1 MKIQSLAVVF
11 AIIILPIVI
20 ILSYYIHAEVDTI
33 AIQTSYDTKLID
45 STHDAMVAFEINT
58 ANEDLSTVADSL
70 RSIIEASTNV
80 FFNTLATNLGI
91 SNAGNLAVDSYV
103 PALLYTLYDGYYIY
117 SPTRNPKV
125 LTYPPENGD
134 DIIYVGDRGV
144 TCIGTSTYR
153 NSNNE
158 LVEFGVYE
166 FDAAEYALEKD
177 DDPSNNEPETAK
189 MDRYNAL
196 PGTIKYEYG
205 QMLYL
210 NEDGTYSTQVHTNK
224 QNPGDPDPTTGNTKY
239 NQEHVLKSYMP
250 YSARY
255 KRDNAFDLTIN
266 YTLDNYLTIAGTIGS
281 GTNKAYYSKTG
292 YLISKDTVTAVDVGG
307 ITDILDYNEITAEE
321 MILSGQND
329 ITLKINPIMENG
341 KRTTDDGGSEIEIK
355 YNRIDNGEGGYLSYV
370 QIRERLKNL
379 YENQDANITE
389 IQDLE
394 YAAANLSAISYYV
407 KAQIFSNWVYENLG
421 GTQAAPENAIKA
433 SDVVEDVI
441 IENENNKNYTTDSEF
456 DVYHKFK
463 EYDDA
468 GNIIDQDNTVIFNIE
483 KNPELEDSP
492 FASHRFNVIRNNI
505 QYNLNLA
512 ISSYNQML
520 QARNVQMPVIKEDE
534 WNQILTRISVVSF
547 LQGLKCGMK
556 DYNNYAI
563 ASSTNNELTV
573 IPSEIFYTY
582 KENYNTAGV
591 SLEDEYHKIDCD
603 KLLGDDA
610 NPKEYVSF
618 KSKEVKYDKLYNKT
632 TKLYSYDHRNLACYR
647 CSIASNYE
655 KDLSSDVAG
664 NVTRGYSDDIKI
676 SMLSP
681 IKRKAY
687 YTAVGKERQNLY
699 KTNAITD
706 SNGFEIYYN
715 NPVNTFAN
723 VDPDPTLKTFSG
735 DNYISIGSVTSTRDI
750 SEIREIEITL
760 RDLKCDNANEAT
772 VNFRLRL
779 NGSQEIDYN
788 VVLNLAQKTPQTM
801 VIPIHIPESHSLANQ
816 KLNKV
821 ELKKVDLADNVYCH
835 DLNVKIVYE

>member
-91 SNAGNLAVDSYV
+91 SNAGNSAVDSYV

-144 TCIGTSTYR
+144 RYLRTSTYR

-196 PGTIKYEYG
+196 PGTIKYEFG

-210 NEDGTYSTQVHTNK
+210 NEDGTYSAQVHTNK

-255 KRDNAFDLTIN
+255 KRDNAFDITIN

-281 GTNKAYYSKTG
+281 NTNKAYYSKTG
-292 YLISKDTVTAVDVGG
+292 YLISKDTVTSVDVGG

-329 ITLKINPIMENG
+329 ITLKIDPIMENG

-370 QIRERLKNL
+370 QIREKLTKL
-379 YENQDANITE
+379 YETQDANITE
-389 IQDLE
+389 IQNLE

-421 GTQAAPENAIKA
+421 GTQAAPGNAIKA

-468 GNIIDQDNTVIFNIE
+468 GNIIDQDNTVIFNTE

-610 NPKEYVSF
+610 NPKEYISF

-655 KDLSSDVAG
+655 KDLSSDAAG

-735 DNYISIGSVTSTRDI
+735 DNYILIGSGTSTRDI